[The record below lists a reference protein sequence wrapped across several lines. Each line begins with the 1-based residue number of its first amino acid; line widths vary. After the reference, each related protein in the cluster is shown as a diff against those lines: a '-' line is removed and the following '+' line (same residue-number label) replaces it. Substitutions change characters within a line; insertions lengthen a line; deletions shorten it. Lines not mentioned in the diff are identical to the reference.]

1 MIDESL
7 RKEHFE
13 IIQDDKARKMYDY
26 LCMECEKRPGG
37 MIGAD
42 QLLVYDVA
50 YMEQVKTMLRESIAQ
65 KGIGKEVRNGRQT
78 YFAENKSLQQFR
90 SYCDQQRKLLSELKL
105 TPTGRKAAE
114 SSADDEFDAFD

>member
-26 LCMECEKRPGG
+26 LCMECEKRTGG

-65 KGIGKEVRNGRQT
+65 KGIGKEV
-78 YFAENKSLQQFR
+78 KSLQQFR

>member
-26 LCMECEKRPGG
+26 LCMECEKRTGG